1 VVNVYPLSKCYDKSA
16 KVKLAVDFIPVSEKR
31 ESREQAMS
39 GNKMTN
45 QVNQV
50 SFKQS
55 TTIRREEL
63 TGSNAGS
70 VGGNMGNIGN
80 TGNTGGFYKNPTG
93 IIKSRLAEE

>member
-1 VVNVYPLSKCYDKSA
+1 MYPLSKCYDKSA

-31 ESREQAMS
+31 ENREQGMS

-63 TGSNAGS
+63 AGSNAGS
-70 VGGNMGNIGN
+70 IGGNKGNMGGN
-80 TGNTGGFYKNPTG
+80 TGGNTGGFYKNPTG
-93 IIKSRLAEE
+93 MIKSRLAEE

>member
-1 VVNVYPLSKCYDKSA
+1 MYPLSKCYDKSA

-63 TGSNAGS
+63 AGSHAGS
-70 VGGNMGNIGN
+70 VGGNLGNMGGN
-80 TGNTGGFYKNPTG
+80 NGNTGGFYKNPTG
-93 IIKSRLAEE
+93 MIKSRLAEE